1 VRTIIEPFR
10 IRTVEPLRL
19 TTRAEREQALRTAHY
34 NLFSLRA
41 RDVLIDL
48 LTDSGTG
55 AMSTK
60 QWAALMQGDE
70 SYAGSESYYELQGV
84 VRELTGFEHV
94 FPVHQGRAAE
104 RILCQ
109 IFGGKDK
116 TIPNNTHFDTT
127 RANIEF
133 TGAAALDLP
142 VREAHDPAVEDDFK
156 GNYDLDRLARFLAT
170 APRGTVPLGLA
181 TVTNNAVG
189 GQPVSLPNLQAA
201 SALFRAHGIP
211 FLLDAA
217 RFAENAWLVRQR
229 DPAWRDAPLP
239 RIVRAMF
246 DCADGCM
253 ISAKKDGLVNIGGLL
268 CVRDA
273 ALAEQIRSLLILGEG
288 YPTYGGLAGRDL
300 AALAQGLREV
310 LDEDYLRYREASAA
324 YLTRALARL
333 GVPTVKPPALHAVY
347 VDARAFLD
355 HLAPEQLP
363 GQSLCCELYL
373 EGGIRAVEVGTLMFG
388 RTDPR
393 SGEQVTAPLELVR
406 LALPRRVYTQ
416 SHFDWV
422 IESFAQ
428 VARRKHE
435 LCGYRITKEGAW
447 LRAFTAELEPMARA
461 ANPRSA
467 GELAAAGGLDS
478 GR

>member
-1 VRTIIEPFR
+1 
-10 IRTVEPLRL
+10 
-19 TTRAEREQALRTAHY
+19 
-34 NLFSLRA
+34 
-41 RDVLIDL
+41 
-48 LTDSGTG
+48 
-55 AMSTK
+55 
-60 QWAALMQGDE
+60 
-70 SYAGSESYYELQGV
+70 
-84 VRELTGFEHV
+84 
-94 FPVHQGRAAE
+94 
-104 RILCQ
+104 
-109 IFGGKDK
+109 
-116 TIPNNTHFDTT
+116 
-127 RANIEF
+127 
-133 TGAAALDLP
+133 
-142 VREAHDPAVEDDFK
+142 
-156 GNYDLDRLARFLAT
+156 
-170 APRGTVPLGLA
+170 
-181 TVTNNAVG
+181 
-189 GQPVSLPNLQAA
+189 
-201 SALFRAHGIP
+201 
-211 FLLDAA
+211 
-217 RFAENAWLVRQR
+217 
-229 DPAWRDAPLP
+229 
-239 RIVRAMF
+239 
-246 DCADGCM
+246 M